1 MQQWIFHLVLAI
13 IVVVYGQI
21 PVESPTDFLNTAPQV
36 DPLSTRTTLDG
47 TVLPA
52 DGLLTGDPLGGVQR
66 QGILDGGFTLPQETR
81 LRQLPVDGIIPS
93 EPRAL
98 LPRQL
103 PLGDPLSGEP
113 GRPLQISPSGQCPTF
128 LSRYEGDILV
138 INLVPG
144 TCDMLIFVQ
153 DQTHLFPAA
162 AGILF
167 NTGAG
172 RILLPMVT
180 FRGNSTTESIA
191 TGCPMIPLRYLG
203 PRIVL
208 DTIPGR
214 CQIVLGIR
222 RFPILDQSDI
232 PGLPAEP
239 RLVTRA
245 VFERTS
251 GIL

>member
-1 MQQWIFHLVLAI
+1 MLPIMKSLVFFLIFIAI
-13 IVVVYGQI
+13 AQVCGQI
-21 PVESPTDFLNTAPQV
+21 PVDSPTDFLTTGNQIDTTVTRTVV
-36 DPLSTRTTLDG
+36 DRRIPSTRTAVDMRVPLTRT
-47 TVLPA
+47 TVI
-52 DGLLTGDPLGGVQR
+52 TQ
-66 QGILDGGFTLPQETR
+66 
-81 LRQLPVDGIIPS
+81 QLPVDVPMSAG
-93 EPRAL
+93 
-98 LPRQL
+98 Q
-103 PLGDPLSGEP
+103 
-113 GRPLQISPSGQCPTF
+113 GRPLQLSPDGQCPTF

-162 AGILF
+162 ADILM

-172 RILLPMVT
+172 RIRLPMVT
-180 FRGNSTTESIA
+180 FRGNSSTNSIA

-203 PRIVL
+203 PRVVL

-222 RFPILDQSDI
+222 TFPILGQLNT
-232 PGLPAEP
+232 PGLDNQLPLPGEP
-239 RLVTRA
+239 RWVTRA

>member
-1 MQQWIFHLVLAI
+1 MKLLVIFLKSI
-13 IVVVYGQI
+13 IIAQVCGQI
-21 PVESPTDFLNTAPQV
+21 PVESPTDFLTTGNQIDTTVTRTIV
-36 DPLSTRTTLDG
+36 DRRIPSTRTAIDMRVPATR
-47 TVLPA
+47 TVIAQP
-52 DGLLTGDPLGGVQR
+52 
-66 QGILDGGFTLPQETR
+66 
-81 LRQLPVDGIIPS
+81 LPVDVAVS
-93 EPRAL
+93 AE
-98 LPRQL
+98 Q
-103 PLGDPLSGEP
+103 
-113 GRPLQISPSGQCPTF
+113 GRPLQLSPDGQCPTF

-162 AGILF
+162 ADVLM

-172 RILLPMVT
+172 RIRLPMVT
-180 FRGNSTTESIA
+180 FRGNSSTNSIA

-203 PRIVL
+203 PRVVL

-222 RFPILDQSDI
+222 TFPILGQFNA
-232 PGLPAEP
+232 PGFDNQLPLPGEP
-239 RLVTRA
+239 RWVTRA